1 MKWSACILMLIV
13 GCEISANGIAF
24 QRPTT
29 PNVRPVEPI
38 PSVVDDQIGDDLW
51 VLIIED
57 VGERAKLSEVQRAM
71 LTGKNVRK
79 FMFDHA
85 TKDGETNFRLLDKTT
100 KLDGAWQ
107 GMVDRAS
114 PKPDRWPWIIIENGA
129 RLSKPLPE
137 TWVELKSDLDHFAGV
152 K

>member
-1 MKWSACILMLIV
+1 MLIV
-13 GCEISANGIAF
+13 GCEISANGISF
-24 QRPTT
+24 QRPT
-29 PNVRPVEPI
+29 RPIVQPVPI
-38 PSVVDDQIGDDLW
+38 PEVEEIGDDLR

-57 VGERAKLSEVQRAM
+57 VSQRANLSQVQRAM

-85 TKDGETNFRLLDKTT
+85 TRDGETNFRLLDKTT
-100 KLDGAWQ
+100 RLDGNWQ
-107 GMVDRAS
+107 GMLDRS
-114 PKPDRWPWIIIENGA
+114 NPKPDRWPWLIIENGA

-137 TWVELKSDLDHFAGV
+137 SWSELKADLDHFGGV

>member
-1 MKWSACILMLIV
+1 MKWLPCVLMLIV
-13 GCEISANGIAF
+13 GCEISANGISF
-24 QRPTT
+24 QRPT
-29 PNVRPVEPI
+29 RPIVQPVPI
-38 PSVVDDQIGDDLW
+38 PEVEEIGDDLR

-57 VGERAKLSEVQRAM
+57 VSQRANLSQVQRAM

-85 TKDGETNFRLLDKTT
+85 TRDGETNFRLLDKTT
-100 KLDGAWQ
+100 RLDGNWQ
-107 GMVDRAS
+107 GMLDRS
-114 PKPDRWPWIIIENGA
+114 NPKPDRWPWLIIENGA

-137 TWVELKSDLDHFAGV
+137 SWSELKADLDHFGGV

>member
-1 MKWSACILMLIV
+1 MLIV
-13 GCEISANGIAF
+13 GCEISANGISF
-24 QRPTT
+24 QRPA
-29 PNVRPVEPI
+29 RPIVQPVQPI
-38 PSVVDDQIGDDLW
+38 REAEEIGDDLR

-57 VGERAKLSEVQRAM
+57 VSQRANLSQVQRAM

-85 TKDGETNFRLLDKTT
+85 TRDGETNFRLLDKTT
-100 KLDGAWQ
+100 RLDGNWQ
-107 GMVDRAS
+107 GILDRS
-114 PKPDRWPWIIIENGA
+114 NPKPDRWPWLIIENGA

-137 TWVELKSDLDHFAGV
+137 SWIELKADLDHFAGV

>member
-1 MKWSACILMLIV
+1 MRWVACVLMLIV
-13 GCEISANGIAF
+13 GCEISANGISF
-24 QRPTT
+24 QRPT
-29 PNVRPVEPI
+29 RPIVQPVPMPEVEE
-38 PSVVDDQIGDDLW
+38 IGDDLR

-57 VGERAKLSEVQRAM
+57 VSQRANLSQVQRAM

-85 TKDGETNFRLLDKTT
+85 TRDGETNFRLLDKTT
-100 KLDGAWQ
+100 RLDGNWQ
-107 GMVDRAS
+107 GMLDRS
-114 PKPDRWPWIIIENGA
+114 DPKPDRWPWLIIENGA

-137 TWVELKSDLDHFAGV
+137 SWVELKADLDHFGGV

>member
-1 MKWSACILMLIV
+1 MKWIPCVLMLIV
-13 GCEISANGIAF
+13 GCEISANGISF
-24 QRPTT
+24 QQPTRPIVQ
-29 PNVRPVEPI
+29 PAPI
-38 PSVVDDQIGDDLW
+38 PQVDEIGDDLR

-57 VGERAKLSEVQRAM
+57 VSQRAGLSQVQRAM

-79 FMFDHA
+79 FMLDHA

-100 KLDGAWQ
+100 RLDGNWQ
-107 GMVDRAS
+107 GMLDRSS
-114 PKPDRWPWIIIENGA
+114 PKPDRWPWLIIENGA

-137 TWVELKSDLDHFAGV
+137 SWIELKADLDHFAGV

>member
-1 MKWSACILMLIV
+1 MKWIPCILMLIV
-13 GCEISANGIAF
+13 GCEISANGISF
-24 QRPTT
+24 QRPT
-29 PNVRPVEPI
+29 RPIVQPVPMPE
-38 PSVVDDQIGDDLW
+38 VDEIGDDLR

-57 VGERAKLSEVQRAM
+57 VSQRANLSQVQRAM

-79 FMFDHA
+79 FMVDHA

-100 KLDGAWQ
+100 RLDSNWQ
-107 GMVDRAS
+107 GMLDRSS
-114 PKPDRWPWIIIENGA
+114 PKPDRWPWLIIENGA

-137 TWVELKSDLDHFAGV
+137 SWIELKADLDHFAGV